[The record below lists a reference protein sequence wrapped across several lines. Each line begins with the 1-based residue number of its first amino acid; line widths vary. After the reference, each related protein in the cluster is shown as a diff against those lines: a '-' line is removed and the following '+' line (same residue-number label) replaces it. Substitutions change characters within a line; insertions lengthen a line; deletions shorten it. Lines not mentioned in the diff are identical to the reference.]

1 VLSQVP
7 YVSTQKT
14 ASILGIDS
22 AGTVIETEEKN
33 VFRTVKSL
41 EQALR
46 NGDNE
51 GISQALEDIDFDL
64 EKILNV
70 RASLG
75 SRINR
80 LDANEA
86 RVQSGEDFL
95 RQELSGVED
104 ADLAATI
111 TDMTM
116 AQNAFQATLAASG
129 RILQQSLLDFLR

>member
-1 VLSQVP
+1 MIRRP
-7 YVSTQKT
+7 PRSTPSNSSA
-14 ASILGIDS
+14 ASD
-22 AGTVIETEEKN
+22 VYK
-33 VFRTVKSL
+33 R
-41 EQALR
+41 Q
-46 NGDNE
+46 
-51 GISQALEDIDFDL
+51 LEDIDLDL

-116 AQNAFQATLAASG
+116 AQNAFEATLAAAG